1 MEYTRFVTDKQ
12 IGQSQMDGQLEQ
24 KIIWE
29 DIFSLQSFTNH
40 ASKRKTKLRIQQ
52 NKGCLQE
59 CSNHFLSACI
69 VRPVLLTTL
78 K

>member
-12 IGQSQMDGQLEQ
+12 IRQSQMDGQLEQ

-40 ASKRKTKLRIQQ
+40 ASKRKLNYVF
-52 NKGCLQE
+52 NKTRV
-59 CSNHFLSACI
+59 ACKN
-69 VRPVLLTTL
+69 VLTTFL
-78 K
+78 VHV